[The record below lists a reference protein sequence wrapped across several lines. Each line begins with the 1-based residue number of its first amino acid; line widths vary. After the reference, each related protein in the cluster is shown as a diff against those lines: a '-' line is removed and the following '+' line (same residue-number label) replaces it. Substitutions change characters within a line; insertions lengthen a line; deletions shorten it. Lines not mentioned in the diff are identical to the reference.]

1 MMMSPSCSFG
11 ARSAI
16 VASTTAAG
24 TISHTARGATSFFTK
39 SSRALEPVAPSPT
52 SCFTTS
58 ALRSYTTHWCPPRVS
73 RRTMLAPIRPR
84 PIIPSCIEA
93 WLLCRKTLAAN
104 CAFELSQP
112 PVNVFPEVDAQH
124 APATLPERLKIAERL
139 GLDQPSDR
147 VIRLRHGQRLSWL
160 VHELHE
166 EARVW
171 TAFVQLAGRVQE
183 ARAVAERRRES
194 RRVTQRFLDR

>member
-1 MMMSPSCSFG
+1 
-11 ARSAI
+11 RSAI

-52 SCFTTS
+52 SCFTAS

-93 WLLCRKTLAAN
+93 WLLCEKTSAAN
-104 CAFELSQP
+104 CAFELSQSP
-112 PVNVFPEVDAQH
+112 RDVFAEVNTKQ
-124 APATLPERLKIAERL
+124 APATLRECLKIAHRL
-139 GLDQPSDR
+139 RLDQLPER
-147 VIRLRHGQRLSWL
+147 VIRFRHGQRLGWL
-160 VHELHE
+160 IHELHE
-166 EARVW
+166 EACIRP
-171 TAFVQLAGRVQE
+171 TLVQLAGRVQE
-183 ARAVAERRRES
+183 PRTVAERRRKT
-194 RRVTQRFLDR
+194 RRVSQRFLDRFEPGSRRV